1 VVEKN
6 LIKSVVCDQQSESL
20 PADYVNRAVEDK
32 LARLFEDPSVLIITG
47 LRRCGKSVMLQ
58 WLRYRAEEKDYYVN
72 FDDDRF
78 AAFTI
83 DDFQQLYEVL
93 LEMYGPQSTFYFD
106 EIQNVDGWERFV
118 RRLHNEGKKVVI
130 TGSNAKMLSREL
142 GTHLTGR
149 NLVVEMYP
157 YSFKEFLQS
166 QKSLIKKNQFQSTQG
181 KAELLAA
188 FKKYQLM
195 GGIPD
200 YVKNKNPEYLK
211 SLYDNILYRDIIV
224 RNKVASEKVIKQLCH
239 YLASNISKDT
249 SFNKLK
255 NMLNV
260 KGSNTVSEYCQYIED
275 AYLCFLVNRFA
286 PSLKSQVG
294 YTKKSYFVDTAMAQ
308 LVGFR
313 MSKDEG
319 QLLENVVF
327 LELKRRDKEV
337 YFYHEEVG
345 CDFLIKEQHE
355 ITQAIQ
361 VSVSLSEEKTKL
373 RELKGLVAAMKQHQ
387 IKEGVIITTEESEEL
402 NYEGCRIKILPAYQ
416 WLLL

>member
-1 VVEKN
+1 
-6 LIKSVVCDQQSESL
+6 
-20 PADYVNRAVEDK
+20 
-32 LARLFEDPSVLIITG
+32 
-47 LRRCGKSVMLQ
+47 
-58 WLRYRAEEKDYYVN
+58 
-72 FDDDRF
+72 
-78 AAFTI
+78 
-83 DDFQQLYEVL
+83 
-93 LEMYGPQSTFYFD
+93 
-106 EIQNVDGWERFV
+106 
-118 RRLHNEGKKVVI
+118 
-130 TGSNAKMLSREL
+130 
-142 GTHLTGR
+142 
-149 NLVVEMYP
+149 
-157 YSFKEFLQS
+157 
-166 QKSLIKKNQFQSTQG
+166 
-181 KAELLAA
+181 
-188 FKKYQLM
+188 
-195 GGIPD
+195 
-200 YVKNKNPEYLK
+200 
-211 SLYDNILYRDIIV
+211 
-224 RNKVASEKVIKQLCH
+224 VIKQLCH